1 MQLSIV
7 AVRGIVMT
15 VDVFQLAIEKR
26 YDELLAVIDRGE
38 VEDLDA
44 NSPDNCFTLLHY
56 AVLADNSLL
65 IRDLIR
71 RGANV
76 SVVDANRMT
85 PLAWP
90 SSAHSVKAL
99 LDAGADINAIDD
111 FGVSPIF
118 HYWGSDDGDAIELL
132 VQAGAN
138 VNARNKDGETV
149 LMHHFMNAS
158 EMCANEVVSV
168 SALLSAGADVNAVN
182 GSGDTVLH
190 LAADGSIDE
199 DLIEVLLA
207 AGANPS
213 AVNASGLTPSDV
225 ANDPGIKAIIQRAV
239 LNAEL
244 LSLIESSPDR
254 IKRGDG
260 GI

>member
-1 MQLSIV
+1 MKEN
-7 AVRGIVMT
+7 A
-15 VDVFQLAIEKR
+15 FQLMVENR
-26 YDELLAVIDRGE
+26 FDELLTSIDRGE
-38 VEDLDA
+38 VNNLNADGSVLG
-44 NSPDNCFTLLHY
+44 LKLMHY
-56 AVLADNSLL
+56 AVSYDKPYL
-65 IRDLIR
+65 IRELAR
-71 RGANV
+71 RGADVNC
-76 SVVDANRMT
+76 VDHEGRT
-85 PLAWP
+85 PLV
-90 SSAHSVKAL
+90 SARTVETVKAL
-99 LDAGADINAIDD
+99 LEAGANINAMDHSGLTPIFHLWGDVETDAIKLLVHAGAD
-111 FGVSPIF
+111 
-118 HYWGSDDGDAIELL
+118 
-132 VQAGAN
+132 